1 MKKTPHVFTGFTP
14 LMLCARVVF
23 LIQKEVLNRKSVVLP
38 GAAYNVRD
46 RPDLLSI
53 FMKRMKTFFEEGSVL
68 CHTQNVAKSFIRMH
82 AKRKQ

>member
-53 FMKRMKTFFEEGSVL
+53 FIKPLKTLFLKGSVL
-68 CHTQNVAKSFIRMH
+68 GHTQNIAKSFIRMH